1 MDFLHT
7 YLLDERPVV
16 VPDAAP
22 SADVQSRLREAA
34 HSRHSLADTGLTV
47 PYFLDSDALM
57 VTGKRGGHSSQSSN
71 PNLFLANASAVLLE
85 AGTPRRGIACGS
97 QLVIALGENPSFPSI
112 SIGNILSDPR
122 PGTVARIDVVL
133 RPPPAS
139 AMTCLSLTSVSVEN
153 RTEAALNAEF
163 PEETAAELA
172 TAATGV
178 AEGRWTDTS
187 CIHTGKDTR
196 CDSTEQGEV
205 AADGSLRQEWEV
217 AIKRGEVLFV
227 PEGWELSMLQPT
239 GTRDAG
245 TLAVATV
252 PFGWEDVRRNCC

>member
-34 HSRHSLADTGLTV
+34 HSRHSLADTGLAV

-57 VTGKRGGHSSQSSN
+57 VTGKGGGHSSQSSN

-97 QLVIALGENPSFPSI
+97 QLVIAVGENPSFPSI
-112 SIGNILSDPR
+112 SIGNIRRTGHSLQ
-122 PGTVARIDVVL
+122 VVL

-153 RTEAALNAEF
+153 RTEAALNAEI
-163 PEETAAELA
+163 PEETAAEQ
-172 TAATGV
+172 